1 VKENKLS
8 AELTKGYALMF
19 ASVLTNSATY
29 IISKLLL
36 NELSLV
42 VFGFWWFGLGMIWN
56 GANVYRK
63 WKNRS
68 FVVPLHRAWPWL
80 MWIGFIEVIATF
92 SFFTAVSLTPN
103 PSIIAFLNNLAPVF
117 VIILAVIF
125 LEEKIGAV
133 DYVAFAITLGGAIL
147 ITGEALLKPILLF
160 RSGSGYILVSAILYA
175 VSTVSMKRKVG
186 ILDASLVTFNRSV
199 LMFFASCIRFMVE
212 GGSLLIKPELW
223 LLLVPGSVMGPFL
236 TVLLTYSALRYIDAS
251 RVSVI
256 STGRMFFVLL
266 GTWLVFGVLP
276 TIHQIWGGVM
286 IILGI
291 WMLTTGKTV
300 SQQWIQ
306 RLIKRT

>member
-19 ASVLTNSATY
+19 ASVLTNSSTY

-36 NELSLV
+36 KAMSLR
-42 VFGFWWFGLGMIWN
+42 VFGIWWFGLGIIWN
-56 GANVYRK
+56 GLNIFRK
-63 WKNRS
+63 WRS
-68 FVVPLHRAWPWL
+68 HAFIVPSGRAWPWL
-80 MWIGFIEVIATF
+80 MWIGLVEVVATF

-160 RSGSGYILVSAILYA
+160 RSGSGYILISAILYA
-175 VSTVSMKRKVG
+175 VSTVSIKRNVK
-186 ILDASLVTFNRSV
+186 ILDASLVTFNRSL
-199 LMFFASCIRFMVE
+199 LMFIACLLWFLIRRD
-212 GGSLLIKPELW
+212 SLDVRSGLW
-223 LLLVPGSVMGPFL
+223 PLLLPGSITGPFL
-236 TVLLTYSALRYIDAS
+236 TVFFTYSALRYIDAS

-276 TIHQIWGGVM
+276 TLHQIWGGVM

-306 RLIKRT
+306 RLIRRT